1 MKFIAKLTV
10 DHLENSIKRTL
21 DQERDILERLDMN
34 FVTHWRLT
42 RLHVT
47 FCKLKIAT
55 METL

>member
-1 MKFIAKLTV
+1 MKFIVKLTV
-10 DHLENSIKRTL
+10 DHLETSIKRTL

-42 RLHVT
+42 HLHVT